1 MSRCASLLCFALAC
15 LALAR
20 ASGRAAAPE
29 FSLTK
34 WHTDR
39 GLPDNSVTSVLPARD
54 GYIWLAGDSGLARF
68 DGVRFR
74 RLDPG
79 PDTDVAAAR
88 MRLLHEDQQGRLW
101 TALYYGQLACFHQ
114 GKFHLPTQPT
124 EPRRT
129 VTSFCSDEA
138 GDLLVGWNTGQVS
151 VFHAGRLEPVT
162 GFPAT
167 GGSIQ
172 LCADRADKRVWFRQS
187 NQWGWRDGTNSVALT
202 ADGRVPALL
211 LAARAGGVWA
221 LSANQLW
228 RATDA
233 AEPVVVAALP
243 VHATNCPSML
253 ESDDGAL
260 WLGTYQSGLFRLRAG
275 RFERVVET
283 DKRINSLAQD
293 REGNLWAGTQE
304 DGLWRLRPRV
314 LTVLGEAAGLA
325 PQRVI
330 SASICADQAGRL
342 WALSENRRLQPFEDG
357 RFAEGV
363 ALDTQL
369 KCLHPAPGGGLWLGT
384 WGQGVWHFDSQVKR
398 RWRRAD
404 GLPSDNVRAL
414 LGDDRGRLWL
424 GTEDGLALLA
434 DGRVNAAPFPSGLE
448 RANIRSLALDA
459 AGALWVGTVDGRL
472 ISLSRARRREFTRA
486 DGLTGREILCLLPA
500 PDGSLWLGTDG
511 GGLSRLKGGRCQ
523 TLTLQHG
530 LWDEVIAALHLGP
543 GGRLWCGSN
552 RGVFSVALA
561 ELDAV
566 LDGHARRVHCA
577 VPGRVDGLADF
588 TCLARSQPSAWA
600 TGDRW
605 WVATSLGLVGVDLR
619 APVATARAFPVRV
632 EEVLLDGKVV
642 PTNGELLVP
651 PHAGRIGV
659 RFTALSFVAP
669 ELISFRYRV
678 DGLHDDWIF
687 HGPQRV
693 AVVENLPPG
702 RHTLRVQ
709 ASNNDGEWSA
719 DGATLALLV
728 QPHWWQTLW
737 MRSLVAALLALLA
750 AWAWRAAATRKLRLQ
765 LAQLERE
772 QAVERERARIARDL
786 HDDVGARLTQLSY
799 LSELGLRDTPLPD
812 ATEKKLRQVSE
823 CVHDAVRAMDQIV
836 WEVNPGND
844 SLERL
849 LEFMAR
855 HAREYL
861 TPLAIRCRHELPAE
875 VPALKV
881 SPEARHQLFL
891 AFKEALQNIVKHA
904 HATEV
909 TFTATVRNDVLEL
922 ILSDNG
928 QGSAPTTEAGADG
941 LPNMKLRLEQLR
953 GECRFESQPGS
964 GARVDFTVPLETL
977 RAKQ

>member
-1 MSRCASLLCFALAC
+1 MSPCAPLLCFALAC

-20 ASGRAAAPE
+20 SSGHAVEPE

-79 PDTDVAAAR
+79 PDTDMAAAR

-101 TALYYGQLACFHQ
+101 TALYYGQLAYFQQ
-114 GKFHLPTQPT
+114 GKFHLPVQSRG
-124 EPRRT
+124 PRRN
-129 VTSFCSDEA
+129 VASFCTDEN
-138 GDLLVGWNTGQVS
+138 GDLFVGWNNGQVS
-151 VFHAGRLEPVT
+151 AFRAGHLAPAT

-167 GGSIQ
+167 DGAIQ
-172 LCADRADKRVWFRQS
+172 LCADRADKRVWFRQGS
-187 NQWGWRDGTNSVALT
+187 QWGWRDGTNSVVLA
-202 ADGRVPALL
+202 ADLRVPTLL
-211 LAARAGGVWA
+211 LPARAGGVWA
-221 LSANQLW
+221 LSGNQLW
-228 RATDA
+228 RVTDTT
-233 AEPVVVAALP
+233 EPVVTAPLP
-243 VHATNCPSML
+243 VSATNCTALL
-253 ESDDGAL
+253 EGDDGAL
-260 WLGTYQSGLFRLRAG
+260 WLGTLWTGLFRLRAG
-275 RFERVVET
+275 RFDRVVES

-293 REGNLWAGTQE
+293 REGNVWAGTQE

-325 PQRVI
+325 PQLVL

-342 WALSENRRLQPFEDG
+342 WALSEDHRLQPFENG
-357 RFAEGV
+357 RFTKGV
-363 ALDTQL
+363 ALNSQL
-369 KCLHPAPGGGLWLGT
+369 KCLHPAADGGLWVGT
-384 WGQGVWHFDSQVKR
+384 WGEGVWHFDTKVTR
-398 RWRRAD
+398 RWRLAD
-404 GLPSDNVRAL
+404 GLPSENIRAL
-414 LGDDRGRLWL
+414 LGDDRGRLWI

-434 DGRVNAAPFPSGLE
+434 DGRINATPFPSGPE
-448 RANIRSLALDA
+448 HANIRSLALDA
-459 AGALWVGTVDGRL
+459 TGALWLGTVDGRL
-472 ISLSRARRREFTRA
+472 VSLSRARRREFTRA

-500 PDGSLWLGTDG
+500 PDGALWLGTDG

-530 LWDEVIAALHLGP
+530 LWDEAIAALHLGP

-566 LDGHARRVHCA
+566 LDGRARRVHCS

-600 TGDRW
+600 AGDRW

-642 PTNGELLVP
+642 PTDGELLVP
-651 PHAGRIGV
+651 PHAGRIGM

-678 DGLHDDWIF
+678 DDLQEDWIY

-737 MRSLVAALLALLA
+737 LRSLASALLALLA
-750 AWAWRAAATRKLRLQ
+750 AWAWRAAATRKLRRQ
-765 LAQLERE
+765 LAHLERE

-861 TPLAIRCRHELPAE
+861 TPLDIRCRHELPAE
-875 VPALKV
+875 LPALKV

-904 HATEV
+904 RATEV
-909 TFTATVRNDVLEL
+909 NFTAAVRGEVLEL
-922 ILSDNG
+922 NLRDNG
-928 QGSAPTTEAGADG
+928 QGGAPTTEAGADG

-964 GARVDFTVPLETL
+964 GARVEFRVPLAAL
-977 RAKQ
+977 RAKP